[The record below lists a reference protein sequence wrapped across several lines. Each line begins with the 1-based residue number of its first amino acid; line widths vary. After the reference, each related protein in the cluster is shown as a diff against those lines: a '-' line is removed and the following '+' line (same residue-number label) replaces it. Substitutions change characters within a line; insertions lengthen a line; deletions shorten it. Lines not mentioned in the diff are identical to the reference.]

1 MRKFLAVFE
10 KNVKVKFTDTL
21 QATVPNSASKGQF
34 VQKFK
39 ITWVLLWN
47 CYFLLIL
54 GVLSTL
60 GEFQKNWRYED
71 RFMHALHFLMISRGK
86 SSQNQ
91 RISSLDGLK
100 SLKTA
105 LNQYVEEKK
114 SCLIFN
120 FRLETCVTSGKW
132 SPGRST
138 RAPGRKIFEI
148 I

>member
-1 MRKFLAVFE
+1 
-10 KNVKVKFTDTL
+10 
-21 QATVPNSASKGQF
+21 
-34 VQKFK
+34 
-39 ITWVLLWN
+39 
-47 CYFLLIL
+47 
-54 GVLSTL
+54 
-60 GEFQKNWRYED
+60 
-71 RFMHALHFLMISRGK
+71 MHALHFLMISRGK

-100 SLKTA
+100 SLKTS

-148 I
+148 IQLENFYSSTNFKGSKLNENGLKSICGRKEKLLNFQFQVRGMCNNWEMVTWKAKQGAGKKNILK

>member
-1 MRKFLAVFE
+1 
-10 KNVKVKFTDTL
+10 
-21 QATVPNSASKGQF
+21 
-34 VQKFK
+34 
-39 ITWVLLWN
+39 
-47 CYFLLIL
+47 
-54 GVLSTL
+54 
-60 GEFQKNWRYED
+60 
-71 RFMHALHFLMISRGK
+71 MHALHFLMISRGK

-148 I
+148 IQLENFHSSTNFKGFKLTENGLKPICGRKEKLFNIQFQVRNLCNKWEMVTWKVNQGAGKKNILK